1 MEDGTEGENTV
12 TLPLEE
18 LYALTAVARRWAEHG
33 RVEDAR
39 TILEGLADLEP
50 DRSFL
55 HTTLGCLHMKLGR
68 IDEALAAFEAA
79 LERDPGDVA
88 ALTHAGELN
97 LERGERA
104 RGLELLS
111 AAADHDPEGTSPHAN
126 RARTLRALAAA
137 EAEG

>member
-1 MEDGTEGENTV
+1 MKDLSDDGAPSS
-12 TLPLEE
+12 LPLEE

-33 RVEDAR
+33 RVEDAQA
-39 TILEGLADLEP
+39 ILAGLADLEP

-55 HTTLGCLHMKLGR
+55 RTGLGCLFMKLGR
-68 IDEALAAFEAA
+68 VEDALAQFAAA

-111 AAADHDPEGTSPHAN
+111 AAAERDPEETSPHAN
-126 RARTLRALAAA
+126 RARTLRALTTA
-137 EAEG
+137 ETEA